1 MRWLFRALALIVL
14 IALCLGGAL
23 VMLPTTKIA
32 QIAEARFEA
41 ATGRKLT
48 ITGSVHASFWPQ
60 LGVRTGPVEIAN
72 ADWSKDGPMLSAKG
86 LQIGIDPGAL
96 IGGAIRVSKVTIL
109 SPNILLERRK
119 DGTGNWQFTPKA
131 STSSTKQAQP
141 SAGGGVSAFSLDK
154 GEIRDGSVTWIDRA
168 SGQHLALT
176 GIDASLALPDFTGP
190 ANVSLTGKL
199 NGKAVKAKGTLGA
212 FASFLAGDAVPT
224 DLALTLDTSSI
235 DFKGSFGTSPL
246 AAKGA
251 LSADLKEPAA
261 LAAMFGQ
268 PAPDLPKGLGR
279 DTIAAKGDVT
289 LGANGTLQM
298 RGGQLTLDDNA
309 MRIAGDLSFATGRPR
324 IDAQIDAGALD
335 LSALGRSEPR
345 GSGGASGSG
354 PSGWSTAPID
364 ASGLRALDGKI
375 ALTANSIDLGAT
387 KLGPTKAQVSLDN
400 GRAVVDLRQV
410 SAYGGDVTGQ
420 VVANARSGFSASADL
435 AAKGIS
441 MQPLLSDLAD
451 FKRLDAKADLK
462 VNLLASG
469 NSEAALMRSLSGS
482 GNLAFGKGA
491 LEGLDLVGMLRT
503 LDLNYVGKGAKTI
516 FDKITASFN
525 IANGVLSNDDLTFNA
540 PLLSAAGKGRVDIG
554 AQSLDYTVTPTALG
568 NSSGTGGV
576 TVPLTIK
583 GPWAKL
589 KYGVDVKAISG
600 DKVDAAKK
608 TLKQKAD
615 AEIAKKL
622 GISPQDGQST
632 EDAAKQKLKEEA
644 AKGLLKLFK

>member
-1 MRWLFRALALIVL
+1 M
-14 IALCLGGAL
+14 
-23 VMLPTTKIA
+23 
-32 QIAEARFEA
+32 
-41 ATGRKLT
+41 
-48 ITGSVHASFWPQ
+48 
-60 LGVRTGPVEIAN
+60 AN
-72 ADWSKDGPMLSAKG
+72 L
-86 LQIGIDPGAL
+86 
-96 IGGAIRVSKVTIL
+96 
-109 SPNILLERRK
+109 
-119 DGTGNWQFTPKA
+119 
-131 STSSTKQAQP
+131 
-141 SAGGGVSAFSLDK
+141 
-154 GEIRDGSVTWIDRA
+154 
-168 SGQHLALT
+168 
-176 GIDASLALPDFTGP
+176 
-190 ANVSLTGKL
+190 L
-199 NGKAVKAKGTLGA
+199 NG
-212 FASFLAGDAVPT
+212 
-224 DLALTLDTSSI
+224 SSI
-235 DFKGSFGTSPL
+235 DFKGNFGTSPL
-246 AAKGA
+246 TAKGA
-251 LSADLKEPAA
+251 LSADLKDPAG

-298 RGGQLTLDDNA
+298 RGGQVTLDDNA
-309 MRIAGDLSFATGRPR
+309 MRVAGNLSFAKGTPR

-335 LSALGRSEPR
+335 LSALGGSGSPGSGGAG

-354 PSGWSTAPID
+354 SGGWSTAPID
-364 ASGLRALDGKI
+364 ASALHAVDGKI

-387 KLGPTKAQVSLDN
+387 KLGPTKAQVSIDT
-400 GRAVVDLRQV
+400 GRAVIDLRQV

-420 VVANARSGFSASADL
+420 VVANGRSGFSASADL
-435 AAKGIS
+435 VAKGIS

-482 GNLAFGKGA
+482 GNFAFGKGA

-516 FDKITASFN
+516 FDKITASFS
-525 IANGVLSNDDLTFNA
+525 IDNGVLSNDDLTFNA
-540 PLLSAAGKGRVDIG
+540 PLLSAAGKGQVNIG
-554 AQSLDYTVTPTALG
+554 AQTLDYTVTPTALG

-583 GPWAKL
+583 GPWSKP

-600 DKVDAAKK
+600 DKVDAAKE

-622 GISPQDGQST
+622 GLSPQDGQST
-632 EDAAKQKLKEEA
+632 EDAAKQKLREEA